1 MIMDN
6 YKPNPFFI
14 QDGVV
19 CFKSSDMA
27 MIGDGLYATTEHVR
41 MLDCFLMKVGRFVLK
56 LTGDAIE
63 ENFGHEHQPHFAQDA
78 TVICYPT
85 MINVESV
92 EVVY

>member
-1 MIMDN
+1 
-6 YKPNPFFI
+6 
-14 QDGVV
+14 
-19 CFKSSDMA
+19 
-27 MIGDGLYATTEHVR
+27 

-85 MINVESV
+85 MINVERV
-92 EVVY
+92 QVL